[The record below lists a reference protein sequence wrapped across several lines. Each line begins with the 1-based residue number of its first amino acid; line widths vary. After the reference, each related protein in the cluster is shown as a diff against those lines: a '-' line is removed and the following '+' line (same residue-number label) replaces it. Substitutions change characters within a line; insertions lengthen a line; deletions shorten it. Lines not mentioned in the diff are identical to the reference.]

1 MTRTPLYAALSGTV
15 LIGLGAFWLS
25 FTALQ
30 DLAAQAGLG
39 ESQSFV
45 WPLVVDLTIVVAT
58 LAVVVMTEGR
68 WYAWLLLGLSAGIS
82 LVGNAAHAWD
92 SGAIAVGVATVP
104 PLFLLML
111 THLCVKLTADQPVVG
126 EVVEL
131 AGVDDSFRTARIA
144 G

>member
-1 MTRTPLYAALSGTV
+1 MSRLPLYSALTGTV

-30 DLAAQAGLG
+30 DLAAQAKLG
-39 ESQSFV
+39 SSQSFV

-58 LAVVVMTEGR
+58 LAVVVMERGR
-68 WYAWLLLGLSAGIS
+68 WYAWLLLALAAGIS
-82 LVGNAAHAWD
+82 LVGNAAHAWET
-92 SGAIAVGVATVP
+92 GPIAVGVATVP

-111 THLCVKLTADQPVVG
+111 THLCVKLTADRSQG

-131 AGVDDSFRTARIA
+131 EIVDDASFRPARIA